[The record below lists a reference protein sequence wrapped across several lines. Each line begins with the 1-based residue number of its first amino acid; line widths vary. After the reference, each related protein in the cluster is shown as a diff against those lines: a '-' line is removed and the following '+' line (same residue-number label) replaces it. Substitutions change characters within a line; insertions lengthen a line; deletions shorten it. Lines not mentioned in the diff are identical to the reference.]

1 MNPVR
6 NFKNKIFAGE
16 DKPRIVKGVKKS
28 VIQSI
33 WDFLGLPLRTIILNE
48 KMQKRLRVTAFKEER
63 LKFILP
69 LLEGKVLDIGCGK
82 NELVNMY
89 RKSGGEGIGVDI
101 FPFEGVDYVV
111 DTTNL
116 PFEDGEFDTVTMI
129 ACLNHIPF
137 NKRDS
142 VLSEAYRVLND
153 GGRLLLT
160 MIGSFSG
167 WFCHKLCWWDF
178 DQNERG
184 IDKEK
189 EDYGLSKRYIMEI
202 LDKNGFQFIRRW
214 RFGYMLNNLFVFK
227 KKPAVRE

>member
-1 MNPVR
+1 MPT
-6 NFKNKIFAGE
+6 
-16 DKPRIVKGVKKS
+16 VKKLKTAPLRDFSDRRKKS

-48 KMQKRLRVTAFKEER
+48 KMQKRLRLTAFKEER

-69 LLEGKVLDIGCGK
+69 YLKGEVLDIGCGR

-89 RKSGGEGIGVDI
+89 RKLGGEGIGIGIDV
-101 FPFEGVDYVV
+101 FPFEDVDYVV

-116 PFEDGEFDTVTMI
+116 PFEDKKFDTVAMI

-137 NKRDS
+137 HKRDR
-142 VLSEAYRVLND
+142 VLSEAYRVLKD
-153 GGRLLLT
+153 EGRLFLT

-184 IDKEK
+184 IDNKE
-189 EDYGLSKRYIMEI
+189 EDYGLPKRYITEI
-202 LDKNGFQFIRRW
+202 LDKNGFQIIHRR
-214 RFGYMLNNLFVFK
+214 RFGYGLNNLFIFK
-227 KKPAVRE
+227 KR